1 MNFQK
6 KAIKPQNPSLEKAE
20 RWIRGHIFLSF
31 VALALGAF
39 VLKGVVGAIQSGNPF
54 SVKQIVLSAISE
66 GVEVDSEKHTN
77 ILLLGVGG
85 EGHDGENLTDTMIVA
100 SIDHKEKL
108 IPMLS
113 IPRDLFVD
121 SEALGYGTRING
133 IYELML
139 DKTNDPAAA
148 MDALIAEIEKI
159 TAVDIHYYAKVDF
172 SGFEEVVDA
181 VGGIEVEVAEDIY
194 DSTYPAPDGSSQ
206 DFEPFY
212 LEAGLQELDG
222 ETALK
227 YVRSRH
233 STSDFDRARRQ
244 QEVINALKEKATSL
258 GLLLNPGKLKNLY
271 MAVSNNF
278 ETNLNWTE
286 MLYLAKVGDQFGTES
301 IQSAVLNDGAY
312 QMGGFLYTPD
322 RELYGG
328 AFVLIPYTE
337 DYQEIQTFADLFLY
351 HPELYTTPTP
361 LQILNGTKEV
371 GLAAMT
377 KMYLERYGFTV
388 VRHGN
393 GLDRALPETKLFW
406 NRELTEV
413 DEATVELLPSLLGG
427 AEIVEETPPQYSLE
441 VFPSEA
447 TVIIELGDDFLEY
460 YNENGELFYVGVY

>member
-6 KAIKPQNPSLEKAE
+6 NPIKTQNHSLDKAE
-20 RWIRGHIFLSF
+20 HWIRGHLFLSF
-31 VALALGAF
+31 IALALGAF

-54 SVKQIVLSAISE
+54 SVTQIVLSAISE
-66 GVEVDSEKHTN
+66 GVEMDTDRHTN

-139 DKTNDPAAA
+139 DKTNDPTLA
-148 MDALIAEIEKI
+148 MNALIEEVEKI
-159 TAVDIHYYAKVDF
+159 TAVEIHYYAKVDF

-181 VGGIEVEVAEDIY
+181 VGGVEVNVIEDIY
-194 DSTYPAPDGSSQ
+194 DATYPAPDGSAQ

-212 LEAGLQELDG
+212 LEAGIQELDG
-222 ETALK
+222 ETTLK

-244 QEVINALKEKATSL
+244 QEVINALKDKATSL
-258 GLLLNPGKLKNLY
+258 GILLNPGKLKNLY
-271 MAVSNNF
+271 TAVSSNF
-278 ETNLNWTE
+278 ETNLNWSE
-286 MLYLAKVGDQFGTES
+286 MLYLAKLGDQFGTES
-301 IQSAVLNDGAY
+301 IHTAVLNDGAY

-328 AFVLIPYTE
+328 AFVLVPYSG
-337 DYQEIQTFADLFLY
+337 DFGEIQTFADLFLY
-351 HPELYTTPTP
+351 HPELYSTPTP
-361 LQILNGTKEV
+361 LQILNGTKEI

-393 GLDRALPETKLFW
+393 GLDRELAETNLFW

-413 DEATVELLPSLLGG
+413 DEATIELLPSLLGSG
-427 AEIVEETPPQYSLE
+427 EILEETPSQYSLE
-441 VFPSEA
+441 SFPTEA